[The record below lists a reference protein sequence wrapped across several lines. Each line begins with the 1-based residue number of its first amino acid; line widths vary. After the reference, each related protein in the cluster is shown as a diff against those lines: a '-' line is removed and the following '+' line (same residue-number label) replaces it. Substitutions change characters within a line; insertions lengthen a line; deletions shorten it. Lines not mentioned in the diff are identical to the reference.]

1 MFPTVG
7 QSVFT
12 VGQELMK
19 KREYFSELVLNSG
32 VAPPSNNMEKK
43 KFDNVVDKVFLQFSV
58 EATSCVNPSVA
69 QYIFN
74 RAKALIGTAT
84 RMHVSSLGLMVD
96 LDGLLPGAFSNKSI
110 LELVV
115 KEGVPCVFK
124 FATDSQF
131 QDSIDRDIHYSTVF
145 KNISGLV
152 VYERFTIPK
161 SVSEH
166 YYCGSISKVYVFSL
180 NKLSTFPLSP
190 LLLKKIIFT
199 VSNTFKRVHGL
210 GYVFNDLKPDNI
222 YMDSNGDID
231 IGDFGG
237 VTEIGKAFLEITV
250 EYIPADL
257 VSSNTSIPL
266 VDKMC
271 LVNTVLQLSNCSFGG
286 ETCKENISRV
296 KNIQSEEVRL
306 CLMEIFSAEER
317 KQFEY

>member
-1 MFPTVG
+1 
-7 QSVFT
+7 
-12 VGQELMK
+12 MK

-32 VAPPSNNMEKK
+32 VAPPSNIMEKK
-43 KFDNVVDKVFLQFSV
+43 KFDNVVDKVFLQFSA

-84 RMHVSSLGLMVD
+84 RMRVSSLGLMVD

-145 KNISGLV
+145 KTISGLV
-152 VYERFTIPK
+152 VYESFTIPK
-161 SVSEH
+161 SVSGH
-166 YYCGSISKVYVFSL
+166 YYCGSISKVYVLSL

-190 LLLKKIIFT
+190 LLLKKIIVR
-199 VSNTFKRVHGL
+199 VSDTFKRVHDL

-237 VTEIGKAFLEITV
+237 VTEIGKAFLEITE

-257 VSSNTSIPL
+257 VSSNISIPL

-306 CLMEIFSAEER
+306 CLMEIFTAEER
-317 KQFEY
+317 KQFE